1 MRGKDCGRGGLGGKN
16 LVCSEM
22 KQNSRKNQ
30 AADRKK
36 TECPEVKL
44 YDRKRESVDEKVLI
58 GEENWAVEFPAAAE
72 REASIRHIVAAGLPA
87 PKQLRKA
94 VPELVRTLGV
104 RNLFFGVEDCVFLAV
119 LLTVLVLAGV
129 LVSASSDSGM
139 LTVLLMIFS
148 PVFYMALHILTVWKE
163 VMTRTYELLMTCRC
177 SLRQLTVVRM
187 LIFGGMSLCFSTA
200 FSGGLS
206 LRWEDGPGLPRLLS
220 ISFASL
226 FLFACLSL
234 LAERKWPAPMSCLP
248 APGAWIVLGVVLLL
262 LGERAETL
270 LAGIST
276 MAFALAACGGAVLYF
291 SMLKCYYFVPKEG
304 AAVYSGIL

>member
-1 MRGKDCGRGGLGGKN
+1 MKDKDCGRGGLGGKN
-16 LVCSEM
+16 SVCSEM

-44 YDRKRESVDEKVLI
+44 YDGKRESV
-58 GEENWAVEFPAAAE
+58 EFPTAAE
-72 REASIRHIVAAGLPA
+72 REASIRYIVAAGLPA
-87 PKQLRKA
+87 PRQLRKA
-94 VPELVRTLGV
+94 VPELARTLGV

-119 LLTVLVLAGV
+119 LLTVLVSAGV
-129 LVSASSDSGM
+129 LVSVSSDSGM
-139 LTVLLMIFS
+139 LTVLLFVFS
-148 PVFYMALHILTVWKE
+148 PLFYMALHLMTVWKE
-163 VMTRTYELLMTCRC
+163 MMTHTYELLMTCRC
-177 SLRQLTVVRM
+177 SLRQLTVARM
-187 LIFGGMSLCFSTA
+187 LIFGGMSLCFSVA

-206 LRWEDGPGLPRLLS
+206 LLWEDGPGMPRLLS

-248 APGAWIVLGVVLLL
+248 APGAWIVLGVALLL
-262 LGERAETL
+262 LGERAEIL

-304 AAVYSGIL
+304 AAVYAGIF